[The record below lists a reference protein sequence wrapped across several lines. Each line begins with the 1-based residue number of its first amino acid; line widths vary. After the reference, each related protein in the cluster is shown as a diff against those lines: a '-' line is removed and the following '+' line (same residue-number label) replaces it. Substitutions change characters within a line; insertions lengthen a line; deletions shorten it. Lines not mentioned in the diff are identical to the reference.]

1 MPAKRYNQPI
11 NCIHH
16 ALFLNKMFIEV
27 NLLKILMQ
35 LSEMKNFTPN
45 EKSIAAY
52 ILNHNENMLQL
63 NIQEL
68 AKATYTS
75 HSAINR
81 LTHKLGLSG
90 FKEFS
95 IKLAREFQQNTQ
107 NISSV
112 DPNYPFGLDESPL
125 RVAKEIAELMK
136 ETIGKNFAFMDDDL
150 LSQTAKMLD
159 QAKRIFIYALGDS
172 QIRAKSFQNK
182 LIKINKYVVIATEL
196 YEWAYHTVNLTEED
210 CAIFLTYHGKSP
222 IYLKAAQHFTHEKIP
237 FITIT
242 ATHQSELAKLSNICI
257 QVPNDEV
264 KYAKIG
270 TFSSQIAFEYVLNV
284 IYSCIYKISY
294 SKNRESAA
302 QSLKSIYVDEMM
314 KDV

>member
-1 MPAKRYNQPI
+1 M
-11 NCIHH
+11 
-16 ALFLNKMFIEV
+16 
-27 NLLKILMQ
+27 KILTQ
-35 LSEMKNFTPN
+35 LSEMHNFTPN

-52 ILNHNENMLQL
+52 ILMHKESILHL

-75 HSAINR
+75 HSAVNR

-90 FKEFS
+90 FKEFI
-95 IKLAREFQQNTQ
+95 IKLAREFQQYTQ

-112 DPNYPFGLDESPL
+112 DPNYPFSDEESPL
-125 RVAKEIAELMK
+125 QVAKEIAELMK
-136 ETIGKNFAFMDDDL
+136 ETIDKTFAYMDDDL
-150 LSQTAKMLD
+150 LSQTAMMLD

-182 LIKINKYVVIATEL
+182 MIKINKYVVIATEL
-196 YEWAYHTVNLTEED
+196 YEWAYHTVNLTEAD

-222 IYLKAAQHFTHEKIP
+222 IYVRAAQHFRREQIP

-242 ATHQSELAKLSNICI
+242 ATSQSELAKLSTLCI

-264 KYAKIG
+264 KHAKIG

-294 SKNRESAA
+294 SINRESAV
-302 QSLKSIYVDEMM
+302 QSLKSSYVNEMM
-314 KDV
+314 NDL

>member
-1 MPAKRYNQPI
+1 MR
-11 NCIHH
+11 
-16 ALFLNKMFIEV
+16 
-27 NLLKILMQ
+27 ILTQ
-35 LSEMKNFTPN
+35 LSEMQTFTPN

-52 ILNHNENMLQL
+52 ILMQKENMLQM

-81 LTHKLGLSG
+81 LTHKLGLTG
-90 FKEFS
+90 FKEFI
-95 IKLAREFQQNTQ
+95 IKLATEFQQNTQ
-107 NISSV
+107 NISSI

-125 RVAKEIAELMK
+125 QVAKEIAALMK
-136 ETIGKNFAFMDDDL
+136 ETIDKNFAFMDNEL
-150 LSQTAKMLD
+150 LSLTANTLD

-222 IYLKAAQHFTHEKIP
+222 IYLQAAQHFTRKKIP

-242 ATHQSELAKLSNICI
+242 ATHSSELAKLSPICI

-264 KYAKIG
+264 KHAKIG
-270 TFSSQIAFEYVLNV
+270 TFSSQIAFDYVLNV

-294 SKNRESAA
+294 SKNKKSTID
-302 QSLKSIYVDEMM
+302 SLKSSYIDESMN
-314 KDV
+314 

>member
-1 MPAKRYNQPI
+1 M
-11 NCIHH
+11 
-16 ALFLNKMFIEV
+16 
-27 NLLKILMQ
+27 KILTQ
-35 LSEMKNFTPN
+35 LSEMHNFTPN

-52 ILNHNENMLQL
+52 ILMHKESILHL

-75 HSAINR
+75 HSAVSR

-90 FKEFS
+90 FKEFI
-95 IKLAREFQQNTQ
+95 IKLAREFQQYTQ

-112 DPNYPFGLDESPL
+112 DPNYPFSDEESPL
-125 RVAKEIAELMK
+125 QVAKEIAELMK
-136 ETIGKNFAFMDDDL
+136 ETIDKTFAYVDDDL
-150 LSQTAKMLD
+150 LSQTAGMLE

-182 LIKINKYVVIATEL
+182 MIKINKYVVIATEL
-196 YEWAYHTVNLTEED
+196 YEWVYHTVNLTEED

-222 IYLKAAQHFTHEKIP
+222 IYVRAAQHFRRKQIP

-242 ATHQSELAKLSNICI
+242 ATNQSELAKLSTLCI

-264 KYAKIG
+264 KHAKIG

-294 SKNRESAA
+294 SINRESTV
-302 QSLKSIYVDEMM
+302 QSLKSTYVNEMM
-314 KDV
+314 NDL